1 MSPALTVTEAEMAT
15 ALRIFG
21 EAVARVAGHEPE
33 VLAEVTEAGALH
45 EVEAAG

>member
-1 MSPALTVTEAEMAT
+1 MET

-21 EAVARVAGHEPE
+21 EAVAAVAGHAPE
-33 VLAEVTEAGALH
+33 VLAEVVEAGALH